1 MSIIDSLIE
10 NKLDEAKE
18 KIIARLEQITSKYLD
33 EAKRYV
39 AADRFDVVEETEDL
53 EEAYKRNPNIIRMGR
68 VKKIRRRIRRNAKGR
83 IVVQKNRRRSA
94 IKGYRISGNT
104 VRRVP
109 ATTRLRKA
117 RLLKRSWKTTRR
129 AKLRRSLVKRRMSMR
144 RRGSLGLK

>member
-10 NKLDEAKE
+10 NKLDEVKE
-18 KIIARLEQITSKYLD
+18 KIRARLNELTAKYIE
-33 EAKRYV
+33 EAKKYI
-39 AADRFDVVEETEDL
+39 AADSFDL

-83 IVVQKNRRRSA
+83 ITVQKNRRRSA

-104 VRRVP
+104 VRRIP

-129 AKLRRSLVKRRMSMR
+129 AKLRRSLIKRRMSMR
-144 RRGSLGLK
+144 RRSSLGLK

>member
-39 AADRFDVVEETEDL
+39 AADRFDVVEETENL

-144 RRGSLGLK
+144 RRSSLGLK

>member
-1 MSIIDSLIE
+1 MSFIDLILQ

-18 KIIARLEQITSKYLD
+18 KIIARLNELTAKYID
-33 EAKRYV
+33 EAKKYV
-39 AADRFDVVEETEDL
+39 VADSFDL

-83 IVVQKNRRRSA
+83 ITVQKNRRRSA

-104 VRRVP
+104 VRRIP

-129 AKLRRSLVKRRMSMR
+129 AKLRRSLIKRRMSMR
-144 RRGSLGLK
+144 RRSSLGLK

>member
-104 VRRVP
+104 VRRIP

-144 RRGSLGLK
+144 RRSSLGLK

>member
-1 MSIIDSLIE
+1 MTLIVDRIIE
-10 NKLDEAKE
+10 KKLEEAKQA
-18 KIIARLEQITSKYLD
+18 IVARLDQLAD
-33 EAKRYV
+33 QRLNEAKMYV
-39 AADRFDVVEETEDL
+39 AADRFDTEDL

-109 ATTRLRKA
+109 ATTRLKKA

-129 AKLRRSLVKRRMSMR
+129 AKLRRSMIKRRMSMR
-144 RRGSLGLK
+144 RRSSLGLK

>member
-104 VRRVP
+104 VRRIP

-129 AKLRRSLVKRRMSMR
+129 AKLRRSMIKRRMSMR
-144 RRGSLGLK
+144 RRSSLGLK